1 MRIVLAGVGA
11 VGGIVA
17 WHLARA
23 GLAPTLLA
31 RPATAAQLHAE
42 GLTVRGPDGSETVR
56 VTAVA
61 EAKAAGPCDVLL
73 VGFKAQDWPDAAASL
88 VPLIGPQ
95 TVVVPMLNG
104 IPWWYVDGIGGA
116 FEGRRIA
123 AVDATGAIAK
133 VIPSRQVIGCVVYT
147 GGTRETPTQIHW
159 NGRKRLVLGD
169 AMGPPSARLAAV
181 VAMLAGSGLEA
192 VASDD
197 IRREVWNKLLGNI
210 TYNPLSVISGA
221 TIGAFEND
229 PALSRV
235 VRLVMDEAAA
245 VAYALGIA
253 PPFDLDKRQAVAPGM
268 RTFKTSMLQDYEAG
282 RPLEL
287 GAIVHAVVELGRRA
301 GVATPVIETVGLL
314 AEQRWR
320 AAHG

>member
-1 MRIVLAGVGA
+1 MRIVIAGVGA

-31 RPATAAQLHAE
+31 RSATATQLNAE

-56 VTAVA
+56 VTAVT

-88 VPLIGPQ
+88 ASLIGPQ
-95 TVVVPMLNG
+95 TIVVPMLNG
-104 IPWWYVDGIGGA
+104 IPWWYFDGIGGA
-116 FEGRRIA
+116 FEGRRVA
-123 AVDATGAIAK
+123 AVDATGAISK
-133 VIPSRQVIGCVVYT
+133 IVPSAQVLGCVVYT
-147 GGTRETPTQIHW
+147 GGTRETPAQVHW
-159 NGRKRLVLGD
+159 NGRKRLVLGEP
-169 AMGPPSARLAAV
+169 AGPPSARLATV

-221 TIGAFEND
+221 TIGAFETD

-235 VRLVMDEAAA
+235 VRLVMEEAAA

-253 PPFDLDKRQAVAPGM
+253 PPFDLDKRQTVAPSM
-268 RTFKTSMLQDYEAG
+268 RAFKTSMLQDYEAG

-287 GAIVHAVVELGRRA
+287 GAIVHAVVELGHLA
-301 GVATPVIETVGLL
+301 GVPTSAIETVGLL